1 MALTP
6 ARTMPGVLELL
17 PRDQIAFQRM
27 LDVIRRNYERFGFL
41 PVETPVIEFSDVLLT
56 KTGGET
62 ERQVYFVQSTGALN
76 AADKTH
82 DGVPE
87 LALRFDLT
95 VPLARYVAEH
105 EHDLSFPFR
114 RYQMQR
120 VYRGERAQRGRFREF
135 YQCDIDVIGK
145 DALSVRYDAEMPAV
159 IYSVF
164 RELDIGPFTI
174 QLNNRK
180 LMRGFF
186 EGLGIADGEQQ
197 MLVLREVD
205 KLDKRGADY
214 VRDDADRRGV
224 RLERRGGRQDPRL
237 RAGALDLAAGR
248 ARQARRAGRRH
259 RNDGAGPRRT
269 ARSAGPDPGASA
281 CRETHY
287 ALNLSIARG
296 LDYYTGTVY
305 ETTLNDHPQIGSICS
320 GGRYENLA
328 GHYTKSKLPGVG
340 ISIGL
345 TRLFWQLRD
354 AGLVDTAKSTV
365 DVLVT
370 QMDEAQLPAYLALAS
385 ELRAAGI
392 ATEVV
397 LEGGKLGK
405 QFKYADRAGI
415 RFVVVLGEDETRA
428 RRGDGEG
435 PASRGAVR
443 GGARRTGQG
452 AAGGAGAGSGDG
464 VKPTAGDPE
473 QIRAIHPRGSSEHNR
488 HHRPRRHSLTRAQ
501 LVAVARHGDK
511 VSTGS
516 GRARARAAR
525 RRFPRRKGQLRR
537 TDLRRHHRLRQ
548 QCRQAAG
555 RAPRA
560 RRIARWQCA
569 CARKARCWKNCSTT

>member
-1 MALTP
+1 MAFTP

-17 PRDQIAFQRM
+17 PLDQIAFQRM

-41 PVETPVIEFSDVLLT
+41 PIETPVIEYSDVLLT

-76 AADKTH
+76 AVEKMNALATNTI
-82 DGVPE
+82 VPE

-105 EHDLSFPFR
+105 ERDLSFPFR

-145 DALSVRYDAEMPAV
+145 DSLSVRYDAEVPAV

-164 RELDIGPFTI
+164 RELNVGAFTI
-174 QLNNRK
+174 ALNNRK
-180 LMRGFF
+180 LMRGYF
-186 EGLGIADGEQQ
+186 EKLGIVDAEQQ

-214 VRDDADRRGV
+214 VRETLTGEAFGLSAAVAQQILDFVQVRSTSLQDAFAKLD
-224 RLERRGGRQDPRL
+224 
-237 RAGALDLAAGR
+237 AL
-248 ARQARRAGRRH
+248 
-259 RNDGAGPRRT
+259 GAGPEAMELGR
-269 ARSAGPDPGASA
+269 AELKEVLGLIHAFGVP
-281 CRETHY
+281 ETHY

-305 ETTLNDHPQIGSICS
+305 ETTLNDHPQIGSVCS

-328 GHYTKSKLPGVG
+328 GQYTKSHLPGVG

-345 TRLFWQLRD
+345 TRLYWQLRD
-354 AGLVDTAKSTV
+354 AGLVNTAQSTV

-370 QMDEAQLPAYLALAS
+370 QMDSEQLPRYLTLAN
-385 ELRAAGI
+385 ELRSAGI

-397 LEGGKLGK
+397 LEAGKLGK

-415 RFVVVLGEDETRA
+415 RFVLVLGDDELA
-428 RRGDGEG
+428 K
-435 PASRGAVR
+435 
-443 GGARRTGQG
+443 
-452 AAGGAGAGSGDG
+452 G
-464 VKPTAGDPE
+464 VVTVK
-473 QIRAIHPRGSSEHNR
+473 
-488 HHRPRRHSLTRAQ
+488 
-501 LVAVARHGDK
+501 
-511 VSTGS
+511 
-516 GRARARAAR
+516 
-525 RRFPRRKGQLRR
+525 
-537 TDLRRHHRLRQ
+537 DLRREDQFEVARAELIKTLRVELE
-548 QCRQAAG
+548 QAAVMG
-555 RAPRA
+555 
-560 RRIARWQCA
+560 
-569 CARKARCWKNCSTT
+569 